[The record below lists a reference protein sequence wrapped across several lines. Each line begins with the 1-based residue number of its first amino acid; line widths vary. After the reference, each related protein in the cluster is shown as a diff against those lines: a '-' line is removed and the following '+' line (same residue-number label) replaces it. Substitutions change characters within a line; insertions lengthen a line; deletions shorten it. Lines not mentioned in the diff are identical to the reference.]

1 MSIKNSFTKSVFLF
15 SLLSTSLA
23 AVSSVAEA
31 PSTVGAHYVPQ
42 SSSKVLAPGEKVAN
56 LFNLNMTTPYILQ
69 RITENTY
76 WYQSGFYGTIFYIG
90 DKGVLLFDP
99 LEQRAEPILKSI
111 RSITDKPITAIVYSH
126 DHADH
131 ISGADDLL
139 KLLKNSQKEQPKIIA

>member
-1 MSIKNSFTKSVFLF
+1 MYHNRVVKFL
-15 SLLSTSLA
+15 L
-23 AVSSVAEA
+23 
-31 PSTVGAHYVPQ
+31 Q
-42 SSSKVLAPGEKVAN
+42 EKVAN

-76 WYQSGFYGTIFYIG
+76 WYQSGFWLFYIS

-131 ISGADDLL
+131 ISATDDLL
-139 KLLKNSQKEQPKIIA
+139 KLLKKSPKEQLKLLHQKQQIRKWNYWEVT